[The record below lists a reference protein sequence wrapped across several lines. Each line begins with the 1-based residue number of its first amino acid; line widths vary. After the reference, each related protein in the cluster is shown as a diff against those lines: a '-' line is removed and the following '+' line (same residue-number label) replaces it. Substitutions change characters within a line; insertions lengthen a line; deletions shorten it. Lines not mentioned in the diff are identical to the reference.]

1 MVCSPSRGP
10 AEAIA
15 DSHCTGWAPGSPQQR
30 RGQCLPEG
38 SICSFIV
45 DTQIVT
51 MGLDKRLHMT
61 ETTGG
66 KRTLSLAG
74 VTPCPLCT
82 VGPTFSGEI
91 VPTGEMDSL
100 GNTGAHP
107 FAALPSDRRAGGV
120 QVLCW
125 SCPLWWSL
133 LYLAPGWPLPG
144 GSVTLLTPS
153 VASLPNSPH
162 L

>member
-1 MVCSPSRGP
+1 MVCSYSRGP

-15 DSHCTGWAPGSPQQR
+15 DSHCTGWAPGPPQQH

-51 MGLDKRLHMT
+51 MGLNKRLHMA

-66 KRTLSLAG
+66 KRASSLAG
-74 VTPCPLCT
+74 VTPCPTMNC
-82 VGPTFSGEI
+82 GAHIPRRD
-91 VPTGEMDSL
+91 PTGEMDPL

-107 FAALPSDRRAGGV
+107 FAALPSDRRAGRV

-133 LYLAPGWPLPG
+133 LCLAPGLPLPG

-153 VASLPNSPH
+153 VASMPNSPH